1 MTNLH
6 MVIPG
11 FGLSL
16 VSHAYSPSELHLG
29 LSFPYPY
36 ISRSF
41 ANYDGFFSEWVYFI
55 HIIIDCILISISLI
69 DLEIDLSP
77 SQKAA

>member
-1 MTNLH
+1 

-11 FGLSL
+11 FGFSL

-36 ISRSF
+36 ISQSL
-41 ANYDGFFSEWVYFI
+41 ADYDGFFSEWVYFI
-55 HIIIDCILISISLI
+55 QIIIDCILISISFI
-69 DLEIDLSP
+69 DLERDLSP